1 MTTTHLKTYSKIN
14 HVALDFFHQIKTA
27 AGSLDLLLTDGQ
39 VYQLLHYLDGLL
51 LWNKAYNLTAI
62 SDPKDA
68 LVKHIFDCLAIL
80 PKLPFLDKQDI
91 CLLDIGTGAGL
102 PAVILAIFRPDWQI
116 CALDSNNKKIRF
128 IRQMAGELVL
138 KNLTPVNERI
148 ENHQTTKPYDIITSR
163 AFSSLNDFVSLAM
176 PYLKTNGV
184 FYAMKGK
191 MPTEEDVQTLR
202 AINPDFFVQT
212 TPISVPGLNESRCVV
227 YIKTLTN
234 NKEKS

>member
-1 MTTTHLKTYSKIN
+1 
-14 HVALDFFHQIKTA
+14 
-27 AGSLDLLLTDGQ
+27 
-39 VYQLLHYLDGLL
+39 
-51 LWNKAYNLTAI
+51 
-62 SDPKDA
+62 
-68 LVKHIFDCLAIL
+68 
-80 PKLPFLDKQDI
+80 
-91 CLLDIGTGAGL
+91 
-102 PAVILAIFRPDWQI
+102 
-116 CALDSNNKKIRF
+116 
-128 IRQMAGELVL
+128 
-138 KNLTPVNERI
+138 
-148 ENHQTTKPYDIITSR
+148 
-163 AFSSLNDFVSLAM
+163 M